1 MWSLPDINSLNARA
15 AANAKNLQRE
25 VRRKRKPNCEH
36 WNCNAKAK
44 FSYLVYDI
52 FSADPKGVIH
62 LCESHDGSSGDPL
75 EGYFTC
81 AHCERVMAEN
91 YTWELYYT
99 HLDDQTVC
107 LSCAAEIYFADE
119 QNWIAPATVNQV
131 VLIPKGPPLFDSQSG
146 VLNVARCPHV
156 LAVKQPVPAEIL
168 FVDNAEF
175 DNCNGHQISGDN
187 LLEVIKRLDQPFCPV
202 LDAAYQFAV
211 SIGIYV
217 RGKKEPVLKS
227 AA

>member
-1 MWSLPDINSLNARA
+1 VTRWR
-15 AANAKNLQRE
+15 
-25 VRRKRKPNCEH
+25 
-36 WNCNAKAK
+36 
-44 FSYLVYDI
+44 
-52 FSADPKGVIH
+52 
-62 LCESHDGSSGDPL
+62 
-75 EGYFTC
+75 
-81 AHCERVMAEN
+81 
-91 YTWELYYT
+91 ELYYT